1 MTKEDPKLSKLDGW
15 LKVIKGEVQELVMA
29 KDMFQEVEALII
41 DDELSTDPA
50 LFLSVKPF
58 AELYLR
64 HKSRFHP
71 GWVYQHLCNVYWLAK
86 GNPDSLRH
94 AGR

>member
-29 KDMFQEVEALII
+29 KDMFQEVGHLSQMTSF
-41 DDELSTDPA
+41 STDPA

-58 AELYLR
+58 AELYLQR
-64 HKSRFHP
+64 KYRFHP
-71 GWVYQHLCNVYWLAK
+71 GWVYQHLCNVY
-86 GNPDSLRH
+86 
-94 AGR
+94 